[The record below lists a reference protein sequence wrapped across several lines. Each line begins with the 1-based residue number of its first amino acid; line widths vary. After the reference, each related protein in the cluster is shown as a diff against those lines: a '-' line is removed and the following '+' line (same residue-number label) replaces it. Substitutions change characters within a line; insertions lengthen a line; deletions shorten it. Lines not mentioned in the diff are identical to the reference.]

1 MPPPPVRGFN
11 NANGGIESNM
21 SMTSDMMMQRLSL
34 SSLRNAVPS
43 WNSNP
48 NSSTSM
54 DEQTYRARMRPSSD
68 SSNEPV
74 MAAPIG
80 SYQTNY
86 SGYNNGSGF
95 YVPSDWQQPER
106 HGSAAAPPGMEINFT
121 PDDMLH
127 HQKHPSYQH
136 HGGGPP
142 PPPPPAG
149 SSGMGGMSPMMAS
162 PSIRNNIDRRRHF
175 AKLKYDS
182 KASSGAGSSTDGMPD
197 IHMLDSTHSLQSN
210 FSDQMAMSN
219 HSLSRPRSKGGRID
233 FDKLGGASDH
243 GMKDA
248 DSVFGLE
255 SRRSL
260 MSNLSRIS
268 DHSAGG
274 ISMFSDLSRK
284 VSTGDKISGSSI
296 RSMAMSEISGSYR
309 EKDDDFDENDDGFFS
324 YEYKPQSI
332 TSSSKSES

>member
-1 MPPPPVRGFN
+1 
-11 NANGGIESNM
+11 
-21 SMTSDMMMQRLSL
+21 
-34 SSLRNAVPS
+34 
-43 WNSNP
+43 
-48 NSSTSM
+48 
-54 DEQTYRARMRPSSD
+54 
-68 SSNEPV
+68 
-74 MAAPIG
+74 
-80 SYQTNY
+80 
-86 SGYNNGSGF
+86 
-95 YVPSDWQQPER
+95 
-106 HGSAAAPPGMEINFT
+106 
-121 PDDMLH
+121 
-127 HQKHPSYQH
+127 
-136 HGGGPP
+136 
-142 PPPPPAG
+142 
-149 SSGMGGMSPMMAS
+149 
-162 PSIRNNIDRRRHF
+162 
-175 AKLKYDS
+175 
-182 KASSGAGSSTDGMPD
+182 
-197 IHMLDSTHSLQSN
+197 
-210 FSDQMAMSN
+210 MAMSN